1 MAHMDMEERGFA
13 IGSLYADQLL
23 RHMRI
28 PLNQQIHFRI
38 SFEQAQYV
46 FVVKQIGSRCCTK
59 FLAVHF
65 TIRAMCLLVF
75 LSKTMFGLGVRQRP
89 GFVIKCRLFIILPH
103 YLTYLMILTI
113 LVNFHFI
120 VTRVF

>member
-1 MAHMDMEERGFA
+1 MDIEERGFA

-46 FVVKQIGSRCCTK
+46 FVS
-59 FLAVHF
+59 
-65 TIRAMCLLVF
+65 IRSV
-75 LSKTMFGLGVRQRP
+75 LGVAQS
-89 GFVIKCRLFIILPH
+89 F
-103 YLTYLMILTI
+103 
-113 LVNFHFI
+113 
-120 VTRVF
+120 